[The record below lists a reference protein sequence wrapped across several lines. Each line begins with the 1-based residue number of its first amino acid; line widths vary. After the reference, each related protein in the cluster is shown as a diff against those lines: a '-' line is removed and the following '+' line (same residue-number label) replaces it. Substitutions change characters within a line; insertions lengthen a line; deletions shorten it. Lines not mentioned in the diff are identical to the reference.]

1 MNREP
6 MVAGAFPDE
15 REPLLRVSGLRKHFL
30 SASKGFGGLFGKS
43 RPLRAVDDVS
53 FEMAAGEVF
62 GLVGESGSG
71 KSTLGSMVAHL
82 VKPTAGTIELSGGPW
97 SALPDRKLGA
107 LRRKVQIV
115 FQNPYGSLDPRWT
128 VEKIVGEPIV
138 THERVTAPVLRERV
152 VDLLTAVGLSAEH
165 VDRLPA
171 QFSGGQRQRIALARA
186 LAGNPRLLVADEPV
200 SALDVSV
207 QAQVINLMRDL
218 HERQRMAILF
228 ISHNL
233 AVVHHLCE
241 RVGILYLGKLV
252 EIGPVDEVF
261 SRPLHPYTRALLDA
275 IPEPDPHPSR
285 LVTLKGEIP
294 SPIAPPAGCH
304 FHPRCPRAKA
314 LCSQEAPKLADK
326 GGGRHVAC
334 HFPTD

>member
-1 MNREP
+1 MGSESKSTSYVRK
-6 MVAGAFPDE
+6 DQQ
-15 REPLLRVSGLRKHFL
+15 PLLKVTGLQKYF
-30 SASKGFGGLFGKS
+30 STPAKGLGGMFGRSL
-43 RPLRAVDDVS
+43 PLRAVDDVT
-53 FEMAAGEVF
+53 FEVMPGEVF

-82 VKPTAGTIELSGGPW
+82 IKPTAGTVELDGKPW
-97 SALPDRKLGA
+97 STLSDRELGA
-107 LRRKVQIV
+107 KRRGVQVV

-138 THERVTAPVLRERV
+138 TYERIGRRALRERV
-152 VDLLTAVGLSAEH
+152 AEFLLAVGLSVEH
-165 VDRLPA
+165 LDRLPS
-171 QFSGGQRQRIALARA
+171 QFSGGQRQRVALARA

-218 HERQRMAILF
+218 HERQSMAMLF

-252 EIGPVDEVF
+252 EVGPVDVVF
-261 SRPLHPYTRALLDA
+261 SSPLHPYTRSLLDA

-285 LVTLKGEIP
+285 LIPLKGEIP
-294 SPIAPPAGCH
+294 SPIAPPSGCH
-304 FHPRCPRAKA
+304 FHPRCIRATVK
-314 LCSQEAPKLADK
+314 CGEVAPVITAK
-326 GGGRHVAC
+326 GGDRHVAC

>member
-1 MNREP
+1 M
-6 MVAGAFPDE
+6 AGERPAAVTLPDDHK
-15 REPLLRVSGLRKHFL
+15 LLLKVSRLRKHFPL
-30 SASKGFGGLFGKS
+30 ASKGFGGLFGKS
-43 RPLRAVDDVS
+43 LPLRAVDDVS
-53 FEMAAGEVF
+53 FEMVSGEVF

-82 VKPTAGTIELSGGPW
+82 IKPTAGTIELNGRPW
-97 SALPDRKLGA
+97 SALADRKLGA
-107 LRRKVQIV
+107 SRREVQIV

-128 VEKIVGEPIV
+128 VEKIIGEPIV
-138 THERVTAPVLRERV
+138 THERVPAPALRERV
-152 VDLLTAVGLSAEH
+152 VELLLSVGLSAEH
-165 VDRLPA
+165 VDRLPS

-233 AVVHHLCE
+233 AVVHHLCK

-252 EIGPVDEVF
+252 EVGPVDEVF

-275 IPEPDPHPSR
+275 IPEPDPYPSR

-294 SPIAPPAGCH
+294 SPIAPPSGCH
-304 FHPRCPRAKA
+304 FHPRCARTHAR
-314 LCSQEAPKLADK
+314 CSREAPKLAAK